1 MSSVPL
7 SPEQRAQKWGTV
19 AKWLA
24 FAVVGFLVSPFIL
37 ATIEGMLGLLVA
49 GAIAGGVYFAMPAL
63 QSAAI
68 NMRLKMI
75 KAEAAK
81 NPIETLEAEYLRR
94 ADLLDQRKQAIATF
108 DAKTRTFGDKL
119 DGFKRDYPAEA
130 PKYQQIYDNMLLL
143 LKRQNQQWM
152 IAAKGLKA
160 FDGEI
165 KKARAM
171 WEMAK
176 AAAAAQAGSQLGDE
190 EFYAKLKVETSLDAI
205 QDGMNGAFSQLDTL
219 LLEADNDGALPAAAT
234 QAALPAPNQ
243 DNVIDADFVKTSTST
258 PVHVSR

>member
-1 MSSVPL
+1 MSVPL

-19 AKWLA
+19 AKWAA
-24 FAVVGFLVSPFIL
+24 FAIVGFLVSPFIL

-94 ADLLDQRKQAIATF
+94 ADLLDQRKTAIGNF

-119 DGFKRDYPAEA
+119 DGFKRDYPTEA

-165 KKARAM
+165 KKAKAM
-171 WEMAK
+171 WAMAI
-176 AAAAAQAGSQLGDE
+176 AANEAQAGSGLGDDQ
-190 EFYAKLKVETSLDAI
+190 FYAKLKTETALDAI

-219 LLEADNDGALPAAAT
+219 LLEADNDGASALPAAST

-243 DNVIDADFVKTSTST
+243 DNVIDASFTKTTT
-258 PVHVSR
+258 PIHVSR